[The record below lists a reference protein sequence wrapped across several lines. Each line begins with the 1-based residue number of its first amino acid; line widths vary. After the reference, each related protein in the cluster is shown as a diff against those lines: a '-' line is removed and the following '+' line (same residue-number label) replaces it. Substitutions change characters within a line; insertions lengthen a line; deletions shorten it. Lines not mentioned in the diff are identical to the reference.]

1 MQPKY
6 STKELF
12 RCSLRRMDMR
22 TTNNVSAAHSF
33 GGFPLRCCTS
43 LFVGALSMMSVG
55 ALTVG
60 TAQAHIDPKPATVA
74 AGAKTEVSFSVGH
87 GCGASPTIKLQI
99 KVPAGVTVSSPRGPA
114 SMVASVSG
122 GVVTFDGVAAG
133 KNRKV
138 FLTLQ
143 FPKTPGLLSFP
154 VVQTCKNGKES
165 WIEIPNAAN
174 PKPKLPAPQ
183 IMVK

>member
-1 MQPKY
+1 MSLRLMGMRTQDNL
-6 STKELF
+6 SALNNVGAS
-12 RCSLRRMDMR
+12 SLRR
-22 TTNNVSAAHSF
+22 
-33 GGFPLRCCTS
+33 CTS
-43 LFVGALSMMSVG
+43 LFVGALVMVG
-55 ALTVG
+55 AGVLTVG
-60 TAQAHIDPKPATVA
+60 TAQAHIEPKPATVA
-74 AGAKTEVSFSVGH
+74 PGAKTEVSFTVGH
-87 GCGASPTIKLQI
+87 GCGTSPTTKLQI

-138 FLTLQ
+138 FLTVQ
-143 FPKTPGLLSFP
+143 FPKTRGLLSFP
-154 VVQTCKNGKES
+154 VVQTCKTGKES

>member
-1 MQPKY
+1 MGMQ
-6 STKELF
+6 TKN
-12 RCSLRRMDMR
+12 R
-22 TTNNVSAAHSF
+22 VSAANNF
-33 GGFPLRCCTS
+33 GGSPLRRRP
-43 LFVGALSMMSVG
+43 LVVVGALAMMTVG
-55 ALTVG
+55 VLTVS

-87 GCGASPTIKLQI
+87 GCGASPTTKLQI

-114 SMVASVSG
+114 SMVASVNG

-154 VVQTCKNGKES
+154 VVQTCKTGKES

>member
-1 MQPKY
+1 MQ
-6 STKELF
+6 TK
-12 RCSLRRMDMR
+12 
-22 TTNNVSAAHSF
+22 NNASAAHNFCWS
-33 GGFPLRCCTS
+33 PLRRS
-43 LFVGALSMMSVG
+43 RPLFVGALVLLSAGV
-55 ALTVG
+55 LTVG
-60 TAQAHIDPKPATVA
+60 TAQAHIEPKPATVA
-74 AGAKTEVSFSVGH
+74 AGVKIEVSFTVGH
-87 GCGASPTIKLQI
+87 GCGSSPTTKLQI
-99 KVPAGVTVSSPRGPA
+99 KVPAGVTVSGPRGPA

-138 FLTLQ
+138 FLTVQ

-154 VVQTCKNGKES
+154 VVQTCKTGKES

>member
-1 MQPKY
+1 MQPKN
-6 STKELF
+6 T
-12 RCSLRRMDMR
+12 
-22 TTNNVSAAHSF
+22 VSAANNFRGSSTRRRTSF
-33 GGFPLRCCTS
+33 
-43 LFVGALSMMSVG
+43 FVGALFVMSSGALGVG
-55 ALTVG
+55 A
-60 TAQAHIDPKPATVA
+60 AEAHIEPKPATVA
-74 AGAKTEVSFSVGH
+74 AGTKTEVSFSVGH
-87 GCGASPTIKLQI
+87 GCGTSPTIKLQI
-99 KVPAGVTVSSPRGPA
+99 KVPAGVTVSSPRGLA

-154 VVQTCKNGKES
+154 VVQTCKTGKES

-183 IMVK
+183 IAVK

>member
-1 MQPKY
+1 MG
-6 STKELF
+6 
-12 RCSLRRMDMR
+12 MR
-22 TTNNVSAAHSF
+22 TKSNVSATNNFS
-33 GGFPLRCCTS
+33 GS
-43 LFVGALSMMSVG
+43 LMRRRSSLVLGALAVMSAGILTMG
-55 ALTVG
+55 A
-60 TAQAHIDPKPATVA
+60 AQAHIDPKPATVA

-87 GCGASPTIKLQI
+87 GCGASPTTKLQI
-99 KVPAGVTVSSPRGPA
+99 KVPAGVTVSSPRGPS

-154 VVQTCKNGKES
+154 VVQTCKTGKES